1 MKKVSVIVPCYNQSE
16 YLSETLDSVF
26 LQTFK
31 NWECIIVNDGS
42 SDNTEKIALEY
53 CKKDE
58 RFKYFYQNNQGVSVA
73 RNKGIKESCGYYI
86 LPLDGDDIIDATYM
100 EKAVKYFE
108 NNPKTTLVYCNADF
122 FGIENGPWQL
132 PEYKYESFIW
142 DNCIF
147 VSALY
152 KREDFDKTSGYNVNM
167 REGLEDWDFWLSLLD
182 KDSVIYR
189 IDEVL
194 FHYRIKEKS
203 RNTEATNHLKFL
215 YRQLYYNHEEIYA
228 PYLINIIAIVRDVIS
243 FRNENE
249 KLKSRLNVERDNL
262 MILQSSYSYRIGRFL
277 LYPFRLFKRLLK

>member
-122 FGIENGPWQL
+122 IGVKNGLWQL

-142 DNCIF
+142 SNCIF
-147 VSALY
+147 VTALY
-152 KREDFDKTSGYNVNM
+152 KREDFYKTSGYNVNM
-167 REGLEDWDFWLSLLD
+167 YNGLEDWDFWLSLLD
-182 KDSVIYR
+182 KDSVVHKIE
-189 IDEVL
+189 DVL
-194 FHYRIKEKS
+194 FHYRIKDLS
-203 RNTEATNHLKFL
+203 RNVCALKYLDELSRQVYINHKHIYDIYMCDIIKFHNESL
-215 YRQLYYNHEEIYA
+215 FYKKAMEQEQNMRNKMAESFTYRLGN
-228 PYLINIIAIVRDVIS
+228 
-243 FRNENE
+243 
-249 KLKSRLNVERDNL
+249 
-262 MILQSSYSYRIGRFL
+262 FL
-277 LYPFRLFKRLLK
+277 VAPFRYIRNILKR